1 MAAEACVEV
10 VKRTSKR
17 QYKEEMSAAA
27 LEASEYD
34 WSALKTRLSAL
45 ADCCMLR
52 TDTIPPRVP
61 LREGT
66 SLLGGVEA
74 LVFDDG
80 LAIPVSGYQR
90 VRRDA
95 HVSKKAKMAPIRRLE
110 PENWPLPCLPAL
122 RHFAPEKRLREGST
136 GIEPCISWRCRP
148 GLPIGPLDTP
158 AHP

>member
-27 LEASEYD
+27 QEASEYD
-34 WSALKTRLSAL
+34 WPSLKTRLSAL
-45 ADCCMLR
+45 ADCSMLR

-61 LREGT
+61 LREGI

-80 LAIPVSGYQR
+80 LGAPVSGYQR
-90 VRRDA
+90 VRLNA
-95 HVSKKAKMAPIRRLE
+95 YVSKKPKIKPIRRSE
-110 PENWPLPCLPAL
+110 PENWAVPCPPCLSILQPKT
-122 RHFAPEKRLREGST
+122 PKGGVD
-136 GIEPCISWRCRP
+136 GI
-148 GLPIGPLDTP
+148 
-158 AHP
+158 